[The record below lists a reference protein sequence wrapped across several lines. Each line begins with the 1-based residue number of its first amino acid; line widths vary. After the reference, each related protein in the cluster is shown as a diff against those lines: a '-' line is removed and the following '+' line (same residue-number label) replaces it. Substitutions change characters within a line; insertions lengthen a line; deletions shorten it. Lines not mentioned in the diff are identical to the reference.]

1 MVMVTSSAGRLS
13 LRTDLALD
21 ALEQAL
27 YDRPLDDG
35 TALVH
40 HSDRG
45 LQYLSIRYSER
56 LDEAGIEPSVGS
68 RDDSYD
74 NALAESVIGLYKT
87 EVIRRRGP
95 WRHAEAVEFATL
107 EWVDW
112 FNQRRLLTPIGHMP
126 PAEFEQQYYQ
136 AQETPVMVTGVK

>member
-1 MVMVTSSAGRLS
+1 MPAADQANASQADPPGLTFSVSVSALQHLIIEV
-13 LRTDLALD
+13 LR
-21 ALEQAL
+21 
-27 YDRPLDDG
+27 RPVEFTL
-35 TALVH
+35 
-40 HSDRG
+40 
-45 LQYLSIRYSER
+45 YLSIRYSDR

-68 RDDSYD
+68 RGDSYD

-126 PAEFEQQYYQ
+126 PAECEQQYYQ
-136 AQETPVMVTGVK
+136 AQETLAMVAGVK